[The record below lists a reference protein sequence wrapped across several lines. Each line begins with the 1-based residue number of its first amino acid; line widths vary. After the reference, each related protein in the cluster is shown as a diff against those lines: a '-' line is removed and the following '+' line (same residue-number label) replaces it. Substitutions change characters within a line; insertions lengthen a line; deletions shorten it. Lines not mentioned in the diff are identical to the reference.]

1 MDFRKILALCLLPG
15 LLASCAAPPTALELG
30 VCRQPAAVTVSYF
43 DDPNVDYGFTDLRCA
58 DLSAWDLS
66 DRAEDLLLAD
76 FDTRTRWPERLPEAF
91 SPAVLLE
98 LGKDPGLG
106 LRALHAQGITGKGIG
121 IAIIDQTLLTE
132 HQEYADRLRLYQ
144 EYHSAAEENASMHGP
159 GVASI
164 ALGETVGVAPEALL
178 YFIADDLSG
187 KGSARDL
194 THYAEDIDRLSTLN
208 GTLPEGEKIR
218 VISMSVGWMPDDPGA
233 EAIEDAVARARV
245 AGIAV
250 VCVNSRD
257 PLLEPWMGMGRAPYG
272 DPNAVEDCRPGI
284 FWEDGLY
291 NGDYRGADGSLLLV
305 PMDRRTLAAPSGGG
319 EYAHYASGGMSWA
332 VPWVAGLYALAC
344 QVKPDVTFEEFNEAA
359 RASARPVSV
368 TREGVKYPYG
378 KVVNPQALL
387 EALAG
392 SLAPAKDPE

>member
-1 MDFRKILALCLLPG
+1 
-15 LLASCAAPPTALELG
+15 
-30 VCRQPAAVTVSYF
+30 
-43 DDPNVDYGFTDLRCA
+43 
-58 DLSAWDLS
+58 
-66 DRAEDLLLAD
+66 
-76 FDTRTRWPERLPEAF
+76 
-91 SPAVLLE
+91 
-98 LGKDPGLG
+98 
-106 LRALHAQGITGKGIG
+106 
-121 IAIIDQTLLTE
+121 
-132 HQEYADRLRLYQ
+132 
-144 EYHSAAEENASMHGP
+144 
-159 GVASI
+159 
-164 ALGETVGVAPEALL
+164 
-178 YFIADDLSG
+178 
-187 KGSARDL
+187 
-194 THYAEDIDRLSTLN
+194 
-208 GTLPEGEKIR
+208 
-218 VISMSVGWMPDDPGA
+218 
-233 EAIEDAVARARV
+233 
-245 AGIAV
+245 
-250 VCVNSRD
+250 
-257 PLLEPWMGMGRAPYG
+257 MGMGRAPYG

-392 SLAPAKDPE
+392 SLAPAKGPE